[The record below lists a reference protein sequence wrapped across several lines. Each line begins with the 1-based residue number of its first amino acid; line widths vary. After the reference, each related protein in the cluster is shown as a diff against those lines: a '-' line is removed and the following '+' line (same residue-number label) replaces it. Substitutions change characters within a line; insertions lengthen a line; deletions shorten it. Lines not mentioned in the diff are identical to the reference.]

1 MVAQLK
7 RKREALLAQ
16 LNEFKEADGGDKQ
29 SKRRTKA
36 QRKDTVKYVTRP
48 SFVCGT
54 NSNCAHRLFEQLQ
67 GELDEVE
74 AALAQH
80 QTLTP
85 AKLKRKEAAPE
96 KTLSA
101 TQDLMKY
108 PHTLVCHV
116 TQ

>member
-1 MVAQLK
+1 
-7 RKREALLAQ
+7 
-16 LNEFKEADGGDKQ
+16 
-29 SKRRTKA
+29 
-36 QRKDTVKYVTRP
+36 
-48 SFVCGT
+48 
-54 NSNCAHRLFEQLQ
+54 LFEQLQ

-80 QTLTP
+80 QTLAP

-96 KTLSA
+96 KSLSA

-108 PHTLVCHV
+108 PLTSPSHPRADV